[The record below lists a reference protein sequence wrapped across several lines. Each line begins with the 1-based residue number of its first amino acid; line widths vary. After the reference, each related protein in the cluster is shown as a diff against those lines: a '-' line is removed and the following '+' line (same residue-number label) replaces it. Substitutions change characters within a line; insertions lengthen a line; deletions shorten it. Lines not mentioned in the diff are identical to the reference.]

1 MADFD
6 TDLGRQAANF
16 AALTPIDF
24 LLRAQ
29 EVYPEHT
36 AIIHGD
42 LRQTWAQTA
51 HRCQQLAAALR
62 EHGVGRVIPPFLIEL
77 MGRKSKALLLF
88 KNRWTTIY

>member
-42 LRQTWAQTA
+42 LRA
-51 HRCQQLAAALR
+51 HINNGINMPIVSFSILALNR
-62 EHGVGRVIPPFLIEL
+62 MNVSPVILNKRSSYIIL
-77 MGRKSKALLLF
+77 C
-88 KNRWTTIY
+88 